1 MALKRIMMLSLLL
14 VTTLIACNDDD
25 NGSESSLYNS
35 GSNSRVKRIIGEND
49 HWGKYELQFSYRAD
63 GRLDHVWRFS
73 DDERRDTLGRFAV
86 EYDVNYY
93 KFEIIDYV
101 LNIDS
106 DSVSILKEL
115 YPTSWEDT
123 LCERRR
129 EQTLYSTELSEGKLI
144 TNTYQER
151 RGNSEG
157 TLFNPVYMNISSQTL
172 MVENNKNGRPLVIR
186 CYEDIYGRGS
196 ENTLY
201 NRTVLKYEFEYNGD
215 ELISVTQY
223 IPDSYSET
231 SWTKYGEFSCS
242 NYSGILTG
250 VDSDEYKMRRDS
262 KQAVVALPG
271 ENTTYTLN
279 DEGLAIKME
288 STTGETAVIEYE
300 AGSGNFSELYAT
312 PLDRALRKVW
322 VK

>member
-1 MALKRIMMLSLLL
+1 MALKRIIMLSLLL

-25 NGSESSLYNS
+25 NNGNGGLYNS
-35 GSNSRVKRIIGEND
+35 GSNSRVKRIVGEND
-49 HWGKYELQFSYRAD
+49 HWGKYELQFNYRAD
-63 GRLDHVWRFS
+63 GRLDYVWRFS
-73 DDERRDTLGRFAV
+73 DDERRDTLGRFTV

-93 KFEIIDYV
+93 KFEVLDYV
-101 LNIDS
+101 LRIAP
-106 DSVSILKEL
+106 DSVSVLKEL
-115 YPTSWEDT
+115 YPSSWEDT

-129 EQTLYSTELSEGKLI
+129 EQTLYSAELSEGKLV
-144 TNTYQER
+144 TNTYRER

-157 TLFNPVYMNISSQTL
+157 ILFAPEYINVSSQTL
-172 MVENNKNGRPLVIR
+172 MVENSENGGPLVIR
-186 CYEDIYGRGS
+186 CYEDVYGKGS

-201 NRTVLKYEFEYNGD
+201 DRTVLKYEFEYSGD
-215 ELISVTQY
+215 ELISVVQY

-242 NYSGILTG
+242 NYAGILTG
-250 VDSDEYKMRRDS
+250 VDNDTYKMRRDS

-271 ENTTYTLN
+271 ENITYTLN
-279 DEGLAIKME
+279 DEGLAVKME
-288 STTGETAVIEYE
+288 TTTGETAVIEYE

-312 PLDRALRKVW
+312 PLDRALGKVW

>member
-1 MALKRIMMLSLLL
+1 MALKRIIMLSLLL

-25 NGSESSLYNS
+25 NNGKGGLYNS
-35 GSNSRVKRIIGEND
+35 GSNSRVKRIVGEND
-49 HWGKYELQFSYRAD
+49 HWGKYELQFNYRPD
-63 GRLDHVWRFS
+63 GRLDCVWRFS
-73 DDERRDTLGRFAV
+73 DNERRDTLGCFEV
-86 EYDVNYY
+86 EYDIDYY
-93 KFEIIDYV
+93 KFEVIDYV

-106 DSVSILKEL
+106 DSVSVLKEL

-123 LCERRR
+123 LCKRRL
-129 EQTLYSTELSEGKLI
+129 EQILYSTELKEGKLV
-144 TNTYQER
+144 TKTFQEP

-157 TLFNPVYMNISSQTL
+157 ILFAPEYINVSSQTL
-172 MVENNKNGRPLVIR
+172 MVENNENGEPLVIR
-186 CYEDIYGRGS
+186 CYEDVYGKGS

-201 NRTVLKYEFEYNGD
+201 DRTVLKYEFEYSGD
-215 ELISVTQY
+215 ELISVVQY

-242 NYSGILTG
+242 NYAGILTG
-250 VDSDEYKMRRDS
+250 VDNDTYKMRRDS

-271 ENTTYTLN
+271 ENIIYTLN
-279 DEGLAIKME
+279 DEGLAVKME

-312 PLDRALRKVW
+312 PLDRALGKVW